1 MCLGFIKGFGSFV
14 AVRALLGV
22 AEGGLLPGMVM
33 SYFSAQIIDLLTNDD
48 RRFCIC
54 RPSIS
59 DQILL
64 SELVCSTLQ
73 HLCRAPLVVC

>member
-22 AEGGLLPGMVM
+22 AEGGLLPGMVRVNHGY
-33 SYFSAQIIDLLTNDD
+33 SVIDTNKN
-48 RRFCIC
+48 RRFYIC
-54 RPSIS
+54 HPSIS

-64 SELVCSTLQ
+64 SELVCSTPQ
-73 HLCRAPLVVC
+73 HLYRVPLAVC